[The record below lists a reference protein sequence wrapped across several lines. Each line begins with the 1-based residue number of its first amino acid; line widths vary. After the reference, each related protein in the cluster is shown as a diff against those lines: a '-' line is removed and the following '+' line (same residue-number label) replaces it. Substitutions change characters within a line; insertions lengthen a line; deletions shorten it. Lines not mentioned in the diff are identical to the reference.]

1 MQHPFVR
8 GGAQRILRERGWP
21 RCPVVRPPRLVSRAD
36 RHNPMVTLTI
46 TNYRDLF
53 TNIRKRPGVW
63 LIREDFATVV
73 AFVEGCD
80 EANVRSLLIGFQPW
94 LVTQAGCLD
103 SHVWWSIVAHLTEP
117 VGPKNFRDME
127 PDLDARAVETLF
139 DLLDEFLELRGEH
152 NGLNRIFAAYKQW
165 QGLREQDGCDATD
178 ATACPAV
185 RWPRPAS
192 RIKPDNPSVEP
203 DQLGPLAQVLHCRRM
218 PWKLDPA
225 VGQPDLAFLFLATRV
240 APTQQN

>member
-1 MQHPFVR
+1 
-8 GGAQRILRERGWP
+8 
-21 RCPVVRPPRLVSRAD
+21 
-36 RHNPMVTLTI
+36 MVTLTI

-117 VGPKNFRDME
+117 AGAKKFRDM
-127 PDLDARAVETLF
+127 DADSTPARWRRCSTCSTSS
-139 DLLDEFLELRGEH
+139 
-152 NGLNRIFAAYKQW
+152 W
-165 QGLREQDGCDATD
+165 SSATS
-178 ATACPAV
+178 T
-185 RWPRPAS
+185 
-192 RIKPDNPSVEP
+192 
-203 DQLGPLAQVLHCRRM
+203 
-218 PWKLDPA
+218 
-225 VGQPDLAFLFLATRV
+225 T
-240 APTQQN
+240 T